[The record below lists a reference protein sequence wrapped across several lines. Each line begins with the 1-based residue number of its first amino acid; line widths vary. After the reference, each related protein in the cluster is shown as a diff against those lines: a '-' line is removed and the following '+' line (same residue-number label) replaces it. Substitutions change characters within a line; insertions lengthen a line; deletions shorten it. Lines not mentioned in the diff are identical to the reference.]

1 VVQSENLAV
10 SFASLCMQL
19 KEKREIA

>member
-10 SFASLCMQL
+10 SFASLCMLL